1 MTNSNFLVTELP
13 TDVGTAETGH
23 FEAETAVEGPSQ
35 IGTTVNILNG
45 PESLVGQTNNEY
57 HWTGD
62 VQVFTCPQTQLLSQ
76 GGDNTMLAVH
86 PDSDMGG
93 PVNIRCD
100 NTGENQVLNDEIDP
114 LVLPITFEYTP
125 RDTPQHNVVVERK

>member
-1 MTNSNFLVTELP
+1 MLHYLLCSKGHAQVRGERVAGSGNQKVTNSNFLVTELP

-23 FEAETAVEGPSQ
+23 FEAETAVEGPGQ

-45 PESLVGQTNNEY
+45 PESLVGQTNNTH

-76 GGDNTMLAVH
+76 GGENTMLAVH

-93 PVNIRCD
+93 PVNLRCD
-100 NTGENQVLNDEIDP
+100 NTGL
-114 LVLPITFEYTP
+114 
-125 RDTPQHNVVVERK
+125 